1 MPRKRK
7 TAPVAEEEVTRT
19 TTITAGT
26 GLYARLS
33 VLDNGKADGDP
44 IENQVKI
51 IEQYLSEH
59 SELRLVDRYLD
70 NGYSGTSFERPQWER
85 LMQDVKAGKIN
96 CIIVKDLSRLG
107 RNYIETGNFL
117 ERICPKLGIRFISVN
132 DNYDT
137 KNIHSQDEL
146 TASIK
151 NIVNDYYAKDI
162 SMKSGA
168 VLKAKRQNGEY
179 IGSYAP
185 HGYRKDP
192 ENKNRLLIDPET
204 APVIQQIYEWRAQ
217 GLGYGTIT
225 RMLNER
231 DIPSPGRYRFEH
243 GIITNNNKKGS
254 ALLWNRHA
262 LSDILRNIVYIGH
275 LAQGKCT
282 ASLIRGIS
290 AHRVPESEWD
300 VVYNTHEPIISQEL
314 FERVQEVN
322 DTKAKAYKAV
332 YGTCSHLPTRSN
344 PYREKLVCADCGTQL
359 KLYRSISHDR
369 KKAYFVYICPTHEEH
384 RELRCTKKSIRCDD
398 LDAAVLQAL
407 QVQIELFC
415 DTQAVLMKLADKKMP
430 GRTDDTQAKSEIY
443 KIQQEIKRKQGYA
456 LALYEDYKSGLLTK
470 EECVTARE
478 QYQKEIEA
486 LKEQAERLELPGD
499 GASKAI
505 EKSNEWEKRFEEYRL
520 AQQVSKEL
528 IAAFVDRVQVWADG
542 SIKITFLFDNE
553 LKALQAQCKALQD
566 EVA

>member
-1 MPRKRK
+1 MARKKRTASGPAKAATMP
-7 TAPVAEEEVTRT
+7 
-19 TTITAGT
+19 ITFNT

-44 IENQVKI
+44 LESQVKI
-51 IEQYLSEH
+51 IKQYLSEH
-59 SELRLVDRYLD
+59 LELRLVDQYLD
-70 NGYSGTSFERPQWER
+70 NGYSGVSFERPQWER
-85 LMQDVKAGKIN
+85 LMRDVKAGKIN

-137 KNIHSQDEL
+137 NNIRSQDEL
-146 TASIK
+146 TVSVK

-168 VLKAKRQNGEY
+168 ALKAKRQNGEY
-179 IGSYAP
+179 IGNYAP

-192 ENKNRLLIDPET
+192 KNKNRLLVDPET
-204 APVIQQIYEWRAQ
+204 APVIRQIYEWRAQ
-217 GLGYGTIT
+217 GLGYGMIT

-282 ASLIRGIS
+282 ASLIRGIPV
-290 AHRVPESEWD
+290 HRVPETEWD

-314 FERVQEVN
+314 FDRVQEVN
-322 DTKAKAYKAV
+322 EAAAKAYKAV
-332 YGTCSHLPTRSN
+332 YGTCSHLPVRSN
-344 PYREKLVCADCGTQL
+344 PYREKRVCADGGAQL
-359 KLYRSISHDR
+359 KLYRNISRDR
-369 KKAYFVYICPTHEEH
+369 QRAYFVYICPTYEEH
-384 RELRCTKKSIRCDD
+384 RELRCIKKSIRCDD
-398 LDAAVLQAL
+398 LDAAVLEAL
-407 QVQIELFC
+407 RVQIRLFC
-415 DTQAVLMKLADKKMP
+415 NTQTVLMKLAER
-430 GRTDDTQAKSEIY
+430 RTSSCPHDAQANNEIQ
-443 KIQQEIKRKQGYA
+443 KLQQEIKRKQGYA
-456 LALYEDYKSGLLTK
+456 LALYEDFKSGLLTK
-470 EECVTARE
+470 EECTMARE

-486 LKEQAERLELPGD
+486 LKEQAEGLECPAD
-499 GASKAI
+499 SVSTAI
-505 EKSNEWEKRFEEYRL
+505 EKAKEWEERFEEYRR
-520 AQQVSKEL
+520 AEQVSQEL
-528 IAAFVDRVQVWADG
+528 ISAFVDRIQVWADG

-553 LKALQAQCKALQD
+553 LKVLQAQYKSLQE

>member
-1 MPRKRK
+1 MARKRK
-7 TAPVAEEEVTRT
+7 AAPVAMAAAAQETP
-19 TTITAGT
+19 ITFDT

-33 VLDNGKADGDP
+33 VLDNGKTDGDP
-44 IENQVKI
+44 IESQVKI

-59 SELRLVDRYLD
+59 PELKLVDRYLD
-70 NGYSGTSFERPQWER
+70 NGYSGVSFERPQWER

-132 DNYDT
+132 DSYDT
-137 KNIHSQDEL
+137 QNIRSQDEL
-146 TASIK
+146 TVSIK

-168 VLKAKRQNGEY
+168 ALKAKRQNGEY

-192 ENKNRLLIDPET
+192 KNKNRLLVDPET
-204 APVIQQIYEWRAQ
+204 APVIRQIYEWRAQ

-282 ASLIRGIS
+282 ASLMRGIPV
-290 AHRVPESEWD
+290 HRVPEAEWD
-300 VVYNTHEPIISQEL
+300 IVSTPMSPLYHKRFLTGCRRSTRPVQMPIRP
-314 FERVQEVN
+314 F
-322 DTKAKAYKAV
+322 T
-332 YGTCSHLPTRSN
+332 
-344 PYREKLVCADCGTQL
+344 
-359 KLYRSISHDR
+359 
-369 KKAYFVYICPTHEEH
+369 
-384 RELRCTKKSIRCDD
+384 
-398 LDAAVLQAL
+398 
-407 QVQIELFC
+407 
-415 DTQAVLMKLADKKMP
+415 
-430 GRTDDTQAKSEIY
+430 
-443 KIQQEIKRKQGYA
+443 A
-456 LALYEDYKSGLLTK
+456 LAVISPHAAIPTGRSWF
-470 EECVTARE
+470 VQTAE
-478 QYQKEIEA
+478 
-486 LKEQAERLELPGD
+486 PG
-499 GASKAI
+499 
-505 EKSNEWEKRFEEYRL
+505 
-520 AQQVSKEL
+520 
-528 IAAFVDRVQVWADG
+528 
-542 SIKITFLFDNE
+542 
-553 LKALQAQCKALQD
+553 
-566 EVA
+566 

>member
-1 MPRKRK
+1 MARKKK
-7 TAPVAEEEVTRT
+7 TVPAPVEAAAQDSPVTSS
-19 TTITAGT
+19 T

-44 IENQVKI
+44 IESQVKI
-51 IEQYLSEH
+51 IKHYLSEH
-59 SELRLVDRYLD
+59 PELRLTDQYLD
-70 NGYSGTSFERPQWER
+70 NGYSGVSFERPQWER
-85 LMQDVKAGKIN
+85 LMRDVRAGKIN

-117 ERICPKLGIRFISVN
+117 ERICPKLGVRFISVN

-137 KNIHSQDEL
+137 HNIRSQDEL
-146 TASIK
+146 TVSVK

-168 VLKAKRQNGEY
+168 ALKAKRQNGEY

-217 GLGYGTIT
+217 GLGIGTIA
-225 RMLNER
+225 RILNER

-243 GIITNNNKKGS
+243 GVITNNNKKGS
-254 ALLWNRHA
+254 ALLWNRHT
-262 LSDILRNIVYIGH
+262 LTDILRNIVYIGH

-282 ASLIRGIS
+282 ASLIRGIPV
-290 AHRVPESEWD
+290 HRVPESEWD
-300 VVYNTHEPIISQEL
+300 IVYNTHEPIISQEL
-314 FERVQEVN
+314 FDRVQEVN
-322 DTKAKAYKAV
+322 EARAKAYKAA

-359 KLYRSISHDR
+359 KLYRNISRDR
-369 KKAYFVYICPTHEEH
+369 KKVYFVYICPTYEEH

-407 QVQIELFC
+407 RVQIEIFC
-415 DTQAVLMKLADKKMP
+415 NTQAVLMKLAEKRTS
-430 GRTDDTQAKSEIY
+430 GRAHDAQEKSEIHR
-443 KIQQEIKRKQGYA
+443 IQQEIIRKQGYA
-456 LALYEDYKSGLLTK
+456 LALYEDYRSGLLTK
-470 EECVTARE
+470 EECIMARG

-486 LKEQAERLELPGD
+486 LKEQVERLEHPED
-499 GASKAI
+499 SASKAI
-505 EKSNEWEKRFEEYRL
+505 EKSKEWEKRFEEYQY
-520 AQQVSKEL
+520 AEQVSTEL
-528 IAAFVDRVQVWADG
+528 ITAFVNRIQVWADG

-553 LKALQAQCKALQD
+553 LKTLQAQYKSLRE

>member
-1 MPRKRK
+1 MARKKK
-7 TAPVAEEEVTRT
+7 TVPVPVEADAQDSPVTSS
-19 TTITAGT
+19 T

-44 IENQVKI
+44 IESQVKI
-51 IEQYLSEH
+51 IKQYLSEH
-59 SELRLVDRYLD
+59 PELRLTDQYLD
-70 NGYSGTSFERPQWER
+70 NGYSGVSFERPQWER
-85 LMQDVKAGKIN
+85 LMRDVRAGKIN

-117 ERICPKLGIRFISVN
+117 ERICPKLGVRFISVN

-137 KNIHSQDEL
+137 HNIRSQDEL
-146 TASIK
+146 TVSVK

-168 VLKAKRQNGEY
+168 ALKAKRQNGEY

-192 ENKNRLLIDPET
+192 ENKNRLLVDPET

-217 GLGYGTIT
+217 GFGIGTIT

-262 LSDILRNIVYIGH
+262 LTDILRNIVYIGH

-282 ASLIRGIS
+282 ASLIRGIPV
-290 AHRVPESEWD
+290 HRVPESEWD
-300 VVYNTHEPIISQEL
+300 IVYNTHEPIISQEL
-314 FERVQEVN
+314 FDRVQEVN
-322 DTKAKAYKAV
+322 AASAKAYKAA
-332 YGTCSHLPTRSN
+332 YGTCSHLPTRRN

-359 KLYRSISHDR
+359 KLYRNISHDR
-369 KKAYFVYICPTHEEH
+369 KKAYFVYICPTYEEH
-384 RELRCTKKSIRCDD
+384 RELRCIKKSIRCDD
-398 LDAAVLQAL
+398 LDTAVLQAL
-407 QVQIELFC
+407 RVQIELFC
-415 DTQAVLMKLADKKMP
+415 NAHAVLMKLAEK
-430 GRTDDTQAKSEIY
+430 RTSGCTDETQKKSEICS
-443 KIQQEIKRKQGYA
+443 IQQEIKRKQGYS

-470 EECVTARE
+470 EECVMARE

-486 LKEQAERLELPGD
+486 LKEQMELLECPQD
-499 GASKAI
+499 SASKAI
-505 EKSNEWEKRFEEYRL
+505 EKSKEWEKRFEEYRH
-520 AQQVSKEL
+520 AEQVSPEL
-528 IAAFVDRVQVWADG
+528 ISAFVDRIQVWADG

-553 LKALQAQCKALQD
+553 LKALQAQYKSLRE

>member
-1 MPRKRK
+1 MARKRK
-7 TAPVAEEEVTRT
+7 AAPVAVAAAAQETP
-19 TTITAGT
+19 ITFDT

-33 VLDNGKADGDP
+33 VLDNGKTDGDP
-44 IENQVKI
+44 IESQVKI
-51 IEQYLSEH
+51 IEQYLSGH
-59 SELRLVDRYLD
+59 PELKLADRYLD
-70 NGYSGTSFERPQWER
+70 NGYSGVSFERPQWER

-137 KNIHSQDEL
+137 QNIRSQDEL
-146 TASIK
+146 TVSIK

-168 VLKAKRQNGEY
+168 ALKAKRQNGEY

-192 ENKNRLLIDPET
+192 KNKNRLLVDPET
-204 APVIQQIYEWRAQ
+204 APVIRQIYEWRAQ

-282 ASLIRGIS
+282 ASLMRGIPVL
-290 AHRVPESEWD
+290 RVPEAEWD
-300 VVYNTHEPIISQEL
+300 IVYNTHEPIVSQAL
-314 FERVQEVN
+314 FDRVQEVN
-322 DTKAKAYKAV
+322 EASANAYKAV

-344 PYREKLVCADCGTQL
+344 PYREKLVCADCGTRL
-359 KLYRSISHDR
+359 KLYRSMSNDR
-369 KKAYFVYICPTHEEH
+369 KKAYFVYICPTYEEH

-407 QVQIELFC
+407 RVQIELFC
-415 DTQAVLMKLADKKMP
+415 STQAVLMKLAEKRRSEP
-430 GRTDDTQAKSEIY
+430 VYDTMATSEIH
-443 KIQQEIKRKQGYA
+443 KLQQEIKRKQGYA

-470 EECVTARE
+470 EECVMARE
-478 QYQKEIEA
+478 QYQKEIET
-486 LKEQAERLELPGD
+486 LKEQVEYLECPKD
-499 GASKAI
+499 RAAQAI
-505 EKSNEWEKRFEEYRL
+505 EKSKAWEKQFEEYRH
-520 AQQVSKEL
+520 AEEVSKEL
-528 IAAFVDRVQVWADG
+528 ISAFVDQIQVRADG

-553 LKALQAQCKALQD
+553 LKALQTQYKSLRE

>member
-1 MPRKRK
+1 MARKKR
-7 TAPVAEEEVTRT
+7 TAPVPVKAAAQKTP
-19 TTITAGT
+19 ITFNT

-33 VLDNGKADGDP
+33 VLDNGKTDGDP
-44 IENQVKI
+44 IESQVKI
-51 IEQYLSEH
+51 IKQYLAEH
-59 SELRLVDRYLD
+59 PELRLADQYLD
-70 NGYSGTSFERPQWER
+70 NGYSGVSFERPQWER
-85 LMQDVKAGKIN
+85 LMRDVKAGKIN

-117 ERICPKLGIRFISVN
+117 ERVCPKLGIRFISVN

-137 KNIHSQDEL
+137 HNIRSQDEL
-146 TASIK
+146 TVSVK

-168 VLKAKRQNGEY
+168 ALKAKRQNGEY

-192 ENKNRLLIDPET
+192 GNKNRLLVDPET
-204 APVIQQIYEWRAQ
+204 APVIRQIYEWRAQ

-282 ASLIRGIS
+282 ASLIRGIP
-290 AHRVPESEWD
+290 AHRVPETEWD
-300 VVYNTHEPIISQEL
+300 IAYNTHEPIIPQAL
-314 FERVQEVN
+314 FDRVQEVN
-322 DTKAKAYKAV
+322 EASAKAYKAV
-332 YGTCSHLPTRSN
+332 YGTCSHLPTRRN

-359 KLYRSISHDR
+359 KLYRNISHDR
-369 KKAYFVYICPTHEEH
+369 KKAYFVYICPTYEEH
-384 RELRCTKKSIRCDD
+384 RELRCVKKSIRCDD
-398 LDAAVLQAL
+398 LDAAVLEAL
-407 QVQIELFC
+407 RVQIRLFC
-415 DTQAVLMKLADKKMP
+415 NTQTVLMKLAERRTP
-430 GRTDDTQAKSEIY
+430 GCPHDAQANSEIH
-443 KIQQEIKRKQGYA
+443 KLQQEIKRKQGYA
-456 LALYEDYKSGLLTK
+456 LTLYEDYKSGLLTK
-470 EECVTARE
+470 EECTMARE

-486 LKEQAERLELPGD
+486 LKEQAERLECPED
-499 GASKAI
+499 SVSMAI
-505 EKSNEWEKRFEEYRL
+505 EKAKEWEERFEEYRRVE
-520 AQQVSKEL
+520 QVSQEL
-528 IAAFVDRVQVWADG
+528 IAAFVDQIQVWADG

-553 LKALQAQCKALQD
+553 LKAIQAQYKSLRE

>member
-1 MPRKRK
+1 MARKRK
-7 TAPVAEEEVTRT
+7 TAPVPEEEVART

-70 NGYSGTSFERPQWER
+70 NGYSGTSFERPEWER
-85 LMQDVKAGKIN
+85 LMRDVKAGKIN

-137 KNIHSQDEL
+137 HNIHSQDEL
-146 TASIK
+146 TTSIK

-168 VLKAKRQNGEY
+168 VLKAKRLNGEY

-192 ENKNRLLIDPET
+192 ENKNRLLVDPET

-217 GLGYGTIT
+217 GLGIGTIA

-262 LSDILRNIVYIGH
+262 LSDILRNIAYIGH

-282 ASLIRGIS
+282 ASLIRGIPV
-290 AHRVPESEWD
+290 HRTPESEWD
-300 VVYNTHEPIISQEL
+300 IVYNTHEPIVSQEL
-314 FERVQEVN
+314 FDRVQEVN

-359 KLYRSISHDR
+359 KLYRCISRDR
-369 KKAYFVYICPTHEEH
+369 KKAYFVYICPTYEEH

-407 QVQIELFC
+407 WVQIELFC
-415 DTQAVLMKLADKKMP
+415 DTQAVLMKLAEKRAS
-430 GRTDDTQAKSEIY
+430 GYAHDTQAKSEIQ
-443 KIQQEIKRKQGYA
+443 KLQQEIKRKQGYA

-470 EECVTARE
+470 EECVMARE

-486 LKEQAERLELPGD
+486 LKAQVERLECPED
-499 GASKAI
+499 GAAQAI
-505 EKSNEWEKRFEEYRL
+505 EKSKEWEKRFEEYRH
-520 AQQVSKEL
+520 AEVISQEL
-528 IAAFVDRVQVWADG
+528 ISAFVDRIQVWADG

-553 LKALQAQCKALQD
+553 LKGLQAQYKSLRE